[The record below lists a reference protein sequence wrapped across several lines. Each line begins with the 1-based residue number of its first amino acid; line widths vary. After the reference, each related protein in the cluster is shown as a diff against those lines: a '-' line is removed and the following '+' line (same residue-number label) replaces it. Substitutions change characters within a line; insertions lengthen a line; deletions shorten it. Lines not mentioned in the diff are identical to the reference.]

1 MSRRSIVV
9 PAAAVVLVGCLSA
22 CGLVRPAVVDRAD
35 NIAVAGGTCRIE
47 WWLAGLSDE
56 ATDEAW
62 SVARAALDD
71 STVSS
76 TEFDSWVSTLTD
88 LDDTDWSSNTELEG
102 AAHREA
108 VRADVRT
115 ALADA
120 GFPDENRVI
129 ETYSSMRCV
138 PAP

>member
-1 MSRRSIVV
+1 MNRRSIVV
-9 PAAAVVLVGCLSA
+9 SATTMVLLVCLSA
-22 CGLVRPAVVDRAD
+22 CGFVRPDAVDRAD
-35 NIAVAGGTCRIE
+35 DIAVAGGSCRIE

-76 TEFDSWVSTLTD
+76 AEFDSWVSTLTD
-88 LDDTDWSSNTELEG
+88 LDDTEWSSNTELEG

-108 VRADVRT
+108 VRADVRK
-115 ALADA
+115 ALAEA
-120 GFPDENRVI
+120 GYPDENRVI
-129 ETYSSMRCV
+129 ETYSSMRC
-138 PAP
+138 APTP